1 MRNRQYG
8 LSLSALLIG
17 AFLLV
22 VVAILGMKLVPA
34 FIEYQTAK
42 KAIYAIATEGNPT
55 VADVRRSFNNRAAID
70 DITAVKAEELEI
82 TKDGGEVVISFA
94 YRKEVPLGGG
104 IGIYIDFSA
113 NTRMRER

>member
-8 LSLSALLIG
+8 VSLTGLLIG

-22 VVAILGMKLVPA
+22 ILAIFGMKLVPA
-34 FIEYQTAK
+34 FIEYQSAK

-55 VADVRRSFNNRAAID
+55 VADVKRSFNSRAAID
-70 DITAVKAEELEI
+70 DITVVTADQLEI
-82 TKDGGEVVISFA
+82 TKDGGEIVISFA

-104 IGIYIDFSA
+104 IGIYMDFSA
-113 NTRMRER
+113 TTKMRER